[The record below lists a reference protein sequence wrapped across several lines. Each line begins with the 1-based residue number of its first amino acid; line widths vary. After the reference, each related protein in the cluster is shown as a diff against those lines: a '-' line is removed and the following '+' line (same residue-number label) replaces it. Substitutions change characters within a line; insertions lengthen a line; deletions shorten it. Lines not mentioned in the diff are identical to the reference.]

1 MVPGGPRVLP
11 GGCLVVTGHK
21 MNVLESLG
29 KGVFGPLAPGG
40 VWGGSSPIL
49 GRTRPPGARRGVWGD
64 PPPILGTKLAPLV
77 SRGGV
82 ILTSDI

>member
-1 MVPGGPRVLP
+1 MPGAAPSVFVMLGGHWVAPIGPQVLP

-29 KGVFGPLAPGG
+29 KGVFGPLAPRGG
-40 VWGGSSPIL
+40 VWGDPPPIL

-64 PPPILGTKLAPLV
+64 PPPF
-77 SRGGV
+77 
-82 ILTSDI
+82 

>member
-1 MVPGGPRVLP
+1 MVIA
-11 GGCLVVTGHK
+11 HK

-29 KGVFGPLAPGG
+29 KGVFGPLAPRGG
-40 VWGGSSPIL
+40 FGGDPPPIL

-77 SRGGV
+77 SRGG
-82 ILTSDI
+82 SF